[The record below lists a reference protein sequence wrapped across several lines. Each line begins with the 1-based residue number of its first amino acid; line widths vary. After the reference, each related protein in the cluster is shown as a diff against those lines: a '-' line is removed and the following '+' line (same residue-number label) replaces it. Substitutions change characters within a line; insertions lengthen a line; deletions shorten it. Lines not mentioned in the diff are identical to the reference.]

1 MSLVALEYDRAKESY
16 KECRGRKFRPV
27 GNFEV
32 SILYSAA
39 DTKKSKDGGRK
50 KAAAGEQA
58 CLVAAQHVDPE
69 IGM

>member
-1 MSLVALEYDRAKESY
+1 MSLVALECDRAKGSY

-39 DTKKSKDGGRK
+39 DTKKSKDGSRK
-50 KAAAGEQA
+50 NSRIYNRIDS
-58 CLVAAQHVDPE
+58 AAQHVDPE